1 MSEIV
6 TRQNIEAIDA
16 ISLSASSQALS
27 AATVLIDGIAKIGNA
42 AIRELLTGSIEMKH
56 TALNKSVAVQ
66 ELHSPNSL
74 RADFSVNY
82 LSCMNSI
89 KDENI
94 PVLTKQKITALNTVI
109 GMNYV
114 VKDNA
119 VIQEKLQQVI
129 SADSKGVNASVET
142 LMNEIQ
148 SQHST
153 VFSAQLQTIVK
164 LASAEAGFKN
174 VSVKIKNAVP
184 IISALNEK
192 GQGIIS
198 EIHTDRKTKTINLVS
213 ETTDF
218 FQGECTEAMSKF
230 DEALK
235 KYGVKVAQI
244 NRKWTGGNCWIP
256 TKQETKAKV
265 EQNDGKKE
273 LDRTRR
279 LNKQNRIKH

>member
-6 TRQNIEAIDA
+6 TRQNIETIDA
-16 ISLSASSQALS
+16 VSLSASSQALS

-42 AIRELLTGSIEMKH
+42 AIRELLTGNVEMKH
-56 TALNKSVAVQ
+56 TALSKSVAVQ
-66 ELHSPNSL
+66 ELQSPNSL

-89 KDENI
+89 NDASI
-94 PVLTKQKITALNTVI
+94 PTVTKQKVAAINAVI

-129 SADSKGVNASVET
+129 SADSRGVKVSVES

-153 VFSAQLQTIVK
+153 VFSDQLQNIVK
-164 LASAEAGFKN
+164 LASVEAGFKN

-184 IISALNEK
+184 VISALNEK

-230 DEALK
+230 DAALK
-235 KYGVKVAQI
+235 KYGVKVAHTS
-244 NRKWTGGNCWIP
+244 RKWTGGNCWIP
-256 TKQETKAKV
+256 SQDAKDKV
-265 EQNDGKKE
+265 GQKDGTKE

-279 LNKQNRIKH
+279 LNKQNKIKH